1 MQLRSAGARHGCG
14 RDAVGIGS
22 RRPRC
27 SLERVSANAELVFPQ
42 WESHNRTLDQR
53 VPQAYTQAGR
63 EFLTCH
69 SSLDAGP
76 QASQPRAGGL
86 GGSARVSQYDL
97 TCPDLQVCKMSP
109 WESQN

>member
-1 MQLRSAGARHGCG
+1 VQLRSAGARHGCR

-42 WESHNRTLDQR
+42 WESHNRTLGQR
-53 VPQAYTQAGR
+53 LPQAYTQAGR

-69 SSLDAGP
+69 SLLHAGQQPSQP
-76 QASQPRAGGL
+76 QAGGS

-97 TCPDLQVCKMSP
+97 TCPDLQVCKACL